1 MGQEHYKY
9 CGIIAGYNEYVTI
22 EKKYCKFR
30 CGKNGIDKEKAGHK
44 EITK

>member
-9 CGIIAGYNEYVTI
+9 YGIIAGYNEY
-22 EKKYCKFR
+22 KFR
-30 CGKNGIDKEKAGHK
+30 CGKNGIDKEKAGHN